1 MAHERLLIRAGTV
14 LTMDPAIGD
23 LTPGEVLIEDGAIA
37 AVAPRLEAGDA
48 ELIDLENSI
57 VLPGFVD
64 THRHTW
70 QAPVRNVAA
79 DWTLGHYMTGVHNGL
94 SRHFRPQ
101 DTYLGNLLGTVEALN
116 SGITTLLDWSHNL
129 GTPEH
134 ADAAVQ
140 GLMDSG
146 ARAIFAHGGGAAQW
160 CAPLPSAV
168 PHWSA
173 QTCATSAAKTTAG
186 GSPPL
191 RARCAP
197 TPPSSRR
204 AATRPQWSRRSGSS
218 CRSRGS
224 HGTSS

>member
-1 MAHERLLIRAGTV
+1 MADERLLIRGGTV

-168 PHWSA
+168 PHPDDARRVRERWFSSDDA
-173 QTCATSAAKTTAG
+173 LVTMAMALRGPQFATKETT
-186 GSPPL
+186 
-191 RARCAP
+191 RADYALARELG
-197 TPPSSRR
+197 
-204 AATRPQWSRRSGSS
+204 TRITV
-218 CRSRGS
+218 
-224 HGTSS
+224 HV